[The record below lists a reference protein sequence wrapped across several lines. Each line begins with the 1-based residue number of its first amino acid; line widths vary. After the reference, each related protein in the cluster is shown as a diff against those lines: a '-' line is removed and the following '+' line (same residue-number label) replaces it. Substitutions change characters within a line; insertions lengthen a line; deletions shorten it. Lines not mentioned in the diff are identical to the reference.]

1 MTGCRTT
8 KVQYFVVL
16 PPEPKRGEQPAP
28 KSIQDCAEIINY
40 YNSLVKSWEA
50 WADTVEAEIE
60 KLNDLQK

>member
-1 MTGCRTT
+1 M
-8 KVQYFVVL
+8 QYLVIL
-16 PPEPKRGEQPAP
+16 PPEPKREEQPAP

-60 KLNDLQK
+60 KLNELQK